1 MDQINVVAQSREP
14 WNKGVLVGQKAPL
27 KLKKIWAMRIRLQIA
42 GHTRDLALFNLANR
56 PQAEGLRSGQV
67 AGAGRMSWGSRR
79 CPNDRYAAKDPAFR
93 SIRDHGADTGGDCAW
108 INRASLRSEDHLF
121 PSRLHG
127 SQHLSTRQYARSLP
141 LTNPKHAA
149 TARIS
154 RHGREGISYPS
165 ALPRSRHCAP
175 MQKCSPQ

>member
-93 SIRDHGADTGGDCAW
+93 SIRDHGADAGGDCDLDQPCQSS
-108 INRASLRSEDHLF
+108 IRG
-121 PSRLHG
+121 P
-127 SQHLSTRQYARSLP
+127 SLP
-141 LTNPKHAA
+141 KPAAWLTA
-149 TARIS
+149 S
-154 RHGREGISYPS
+154 FYPS
-165 ALPRSRHCAP
+165 VRPHRCRSP
-175 MQKCSPQ
+175 